1 MDWSP
6 SGSTATECGAS
17 DADGTEVEHG
27 VWAVWGSV
35 TRMEQRRLSL
45 CEDAEDVAGD
55 ASVLVLEFSECP
67 VN

>member
-1 MDWSP
+1 M
-6 SGSTATECGAS
+6 
-17 DADGTEVEHG
+17 EHG